1 MRAERAFSDCPGY
14 VHRMDPI
21 ARSEF
26 VPSEDCV
33 SPVPAWTTGEWVAD
47 VLPEADPARDPD
59 RPVA

>member
-1 MRAERAFSDCPGY
+1 
-14 VHRMDPI
+14 MDPI

-33 SPVPAWTTGEWVAD
+33 SPVSAWTTGEWVAD
-47 VLPEADPARDPD
+47 VLPEADPACDPD